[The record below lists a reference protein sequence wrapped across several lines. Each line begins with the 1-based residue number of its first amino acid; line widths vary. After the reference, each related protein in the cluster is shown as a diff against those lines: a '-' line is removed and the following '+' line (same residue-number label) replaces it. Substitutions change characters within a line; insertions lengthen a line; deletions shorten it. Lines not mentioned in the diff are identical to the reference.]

1 MGNAKKFIS
10 NNIREIVIGIVIIAL
25 AIFVNFRS
33 GGAFLTSANIMDT
46 LSETAVMAIMS
57 VGMMMVLLTG
67 GIDLSAGAIMGLAG
81 MTATTMLKNN
91 PELSPVLVI
100 LIAVAVGLVCGF
112 INGFLIAKLNIFPII
127 ATLGTMYIF
136 RGMVYV
142 VSPIGRV
149 NPQEMSEEFLS
160 IATRPWIFG
169 INNLIL
175 ITVVIYIVAW
185 YLLGYVRAGRRI
197 YVVGNSFESAR
208 VSGIKAP
215 RVLMWVYTLAGAL
228 AGLGGILYVCKYS
241 FATGDTGS
249 GFEMNLI
256 AVCVLG
262 GVSVTGGNGRIIG
275 VILGAILFGEL
286 TQAMPMI
293 NISQFWQ
300 EAVRGLI
307 IIISV
312 IVNALI
318 QRNVV
323 RKSLERRAE
332 I

>member
-1 MGNAKKFIS
+1 MKTKKFIS
-10 NNIREIVIGIVIIAL
+10 KNIRDIVIAAVIIVF

-33 GGAFLTSANIMDT
+33 GGAFLTAENISDT

-57 VGMMMVLLTG
+57 VGMMLVLLTG

-81 MTATTMLKNN
+81 MTATTILKNN
-91 PELSPVLVI
+91 NALSPVVI
-100 LIAVAVGLVCGF
+100 VFIAVVVGLLCGMV
-112 INGFLIAKLNIFPII
+112 NGFLVSKLHIFPII

-136 RGMVYV
+136 RGLVYV

-149 NPQEMSEEFLS
+149 NPQEMTESFLN
-160 IATRPWIFG
+160 IATKPWIKG

-175 ITVVIYIVAW
+175 ITVVIYIIAW
-185 YLLGYVRAGRRI
+185 FFLERVRAGRRI
-197 YVVGNSFESAR
+197 YIVGNSIEAAR
-208 VSGIKAP
+208 VSGIKP
-215 RVLMWVYTLAGAL
+215 RKVLFWVYAIAGAL
-228 AGLGGILYVCKYS
+228 AGLGGILYVGKYS
-241 FATGDTGS
+241 FATGDTGT

-262 GVSVTGGNGRIIG
+262 GVSVTGGNGRILG

-286 TQAMPMI
+286 TRAMPMI

-307 IIISV
+307 IIVSV
-312 IVNALI
+312 IINALI
-318 QRNVV
+318 ERNVE
-323 RKSLERRAE
+323 KKALQRRAE